1 MTNLEKANLEKAKE
15 IFKEN
20 RDACIR
26 HGFEQDEE
34 EIIFMLEKM
43 AEWKDEQIID
53 FLYKLSV
60 QSNPAVIYNM
70 ITAKITE
77 MKGE

>member
-1 MTNLEKANLEKAKE
+1 MTNEEKAIE
-15 IFKEN
+15 INGKLKFNAAYQYKTVVDVLVE
-20 RDACIR
+20 
-26 HGFEQDEE
+26 
-34 EIIFMLEKM
+34 M